1 MAYIVN
7 RTDHNN
13 GSITVND
20 NTTNNSTTIGFPG
33 RNQKGYAVTI
43 AENFLHL
50 LENFARSTP
59 PGSQPNE
66 GQPIEGQLWYD
77 STPGVNDL
85 KVYDGTTWKS
95 SGSLK
100 KGSSEPEIGS
110 SIIGDL
116 WVDTANQQLYLYS
129 GSNWILVG
137 PTYSQGLLTGV
148 KPDAPADATTAR
160 TPHNILKS
168 IVSDK
173 VVSVVSDTAFTPQIG
188 ISGFENV
195 KAGIN
200 LSSSYKYWGTS
211 EKAENLVIGGSV
223 IPAASFLRSDISNI
237 ATSGFTVK
245 SDSGLNLGG
254 DSQLQLRITEQTGVL
269 YYSTP
274 GSRFDI
280 RLNVNDVGSGTHTET
295 TLISLDANTGRV
307 GIGKNNL
314 APTETLSVKGTG
326 SFSDQVKITVDTET
340 TNIATGALIVQGGIV
355 VKKTLRVGGNI
366 KNSGSI
372 IPEITNISNIGSTD
386 YKFSNVYATT
396 LNGNLIGN
404 VTGNVTGTVTGSV
417 TGSASRLVS
426 STIFSMTGDVTSNTI
441 SFDGSSSIE
450 GKVFTTTISP
460 TFVQN
465 QTLTDIT
472 ADTDEIVVNRP
483 FIEGGATPGLFKTT
497 KKTFISSL
505 PLVPIGAI
513 FPFAGAA
520 IPSGYLLCDGSEKQ
534 VGVYQDL
541 YNVIGF
547 IYTPDTANL
556 IGLGTFRLPDLR
568 GRFPLGLDN
577 MDNGDK
583 VPDKNS
589 PNIIS
594 LIDSGGGPAGRV
606 NASTANIL
614 GQVAGQEQVTI
625 DTTQIP
631 DHSHTLVGSTGG
643 QYYAIN
649 NNAVVPTDDKA
660 FLGSGPTGSQQAQ
673 YLPVTGN
680 INTNQPVG
688 NAISLMNP
696 YLSINYIIYSGV
708 H

>member
-1 MAYIVN
+1 MAYLIN
-7 RTDHNN
+7 RTDNNN
-13 GSITVND
+13 GNITVND
-20 NTTNNSTTIGFPG
+20 NTTNTATSLGFPG

-50 LENFARSTP
+50 LENFANATP
-59 PGSQPNE
+59 PST
-66 GQPIEGQLWYD
+66 PIEGQLWYD
-77 STPGVNDL
+77 TTPGINL
-85 KVYDGTTWKS
+85 LNVYDGTTWKP

-100 KGSSEPEIGS
+100 KGSSEPEVAS

-116 WVDTANQQLYLYS
+116 WVDTANQQLYLYN
-129 GSNWILVG
+129 GANWILVG
-137 PTYSQGLLTGV
+137 PTFSSGLLTGA
-148 KPDAPADATTAR
+148 KPDSVKDATTSQ
-160 TPHNILKS
+160 TEHVVLKNI
-168 IVSDK
+168 VDDT
-173 VVSVVSDTAFTPQIG
+173 VVSIISKVAFTPQSG
-188 ISGFENV
+188 ITGFEGV
-195 KAGIN
+195 KAGVN
-200 LSSSYKYWGTS
+200 LSTNYKYWGTS

-223 IPAASFLRSDISNI
+223 IPSVNFLRSDISNI
-237 ATSGFTVK
+237 TTSGFTVK

-280 RLNVNDVGSGTHTET
+280 RLNVNDTGSGTHTET
-295 TLISLDANTGRV
+295 TLISLDSNTGRV

-314 APTETLSVKGTG
+314 APTETLSVNGTG
-326 SFSDQVKITVDTET
+326 SFSDQVKITLDTDT
-340 TNIATGALIVQGGIV
+340 TNITTGALIIQGGV
-355 VKKTLRVGGNI
+355 VVRKTLRVGGDI

-372 IPEITNISNIGSTD
+372 IPEVTNVNNIGSTD

-396 LNGNLIGN
+396 INGDLVGN
-404 VTGNVTGTVTGSV
+404 VTGNLTGTVTGNV

-426 STIFSMTGDVTSNTI
+426 STVFSMTGDVVSSGF
-441 SFDGSSSIE
+441 SFNGSSSIS
-450 GKVFTTTISP
+450 GKVFTTSISP

-465 QTLTDIT
+465 QTLTETT
-472 ADTDEIVVNRP
+472 ADTDEIILNRP
-483 FIEGGATPGLFKTT
+483 FIEGGALPGLFKTT

-534 VGVYQDL
+534 IGVYQDL

-556 IGLGTFRLPDLR
+556 IGLGTFKLPDLR

-589 PNIIS
+589 PNTIS
-594 LIDSGGGPAGRV
+594 LIDSGGGTAGRV
-606 NASTANIL
+606 NASTASIL
-614 GQVAGQEQVTI
+614 GQVSGQEQVTL

-649 NNAVVPTDDKA
+649 NNAVVPNDDAA
-660 FLGSGPTGSQQAQ
+660 FLGSGPTGSNQAQ

-688 NAISLMNP
+688 GAVSLMNP